1 VRNRFWTIAAWTPA
15 VLLTAI
21 LLGWLA
27 AIWTGGIAAVFAWYV
42 GQLALPAL
50 SILTLAGTVAYSA
63 WTRRMNRV
71 VMVTS
76 ALGFIA
82 TLPALLVLGYVD
94 VPYPASIEATRPWAT
109 VRLPTDQ
116 PVLVGWGGD
125 TIAVNYHVV
134 APDQRWAYDL
144 LIEPFPDRSSRLEDY
159 GCWNTPVVSPAAGE
173 VVVAH
178 DGERDEVPGRKSGN
192 YLNPSG
198 NYVALRLETGTHL
211 LIAHMRQGTVAV
223 RRGERVHEGQLLGR
237 CGNSGNTSGPHIHI
251 HHQRQDPAVFPAGFA
266 EGLPLFFRD
275 HDGPP
280 MPIGGVK
287 KINGR
292 TVWSGQ
298 RIRHIGNGSK

>member
-1 VRNRFWTIAAWTPA
+1 M
-15 VLLTAI
+15 
-21 LLGWLA
+21 
-27 AIWTGGIAAVFAWYV
+27 

-50 SILTLAGTVAYSA
+50 SILTLTGTVAYSA

-71 VMVTS
+71 VIVTS
-76 ALGFIA
+76 VLGFTA
-82 TLPALLVLGYVD
+82 TLPALLLLGYVD
-94 VPYPASIEATRPWAT
+94 VPYPAAIENTRPWAT

-125 TIAVNYHVV
+125 SIAVNYHVV

-144 LIEPFPDRSSRLEDY
+144 IVEPYPDGSTRLEAY
-159 GCWNTPVVSPAAGE
+159 GCWNTPVVAPVAGE

-178 DGERDEVPGRKSGN
+178 DGERDEIPGRKSGN

-198 NYVALRLETGTHL
+198 NYVALRLETGTYLLVAHL
-211 LIAHMRQGTVAV
+211 RQGTVAV
-223 RRGERVHEGQLLGR
+223 KSGEHLHEGQLLGR

-251 HHQRQDPAVFPAGFA
+251 HHQRQDPSVFPAGFA

-280 MPIGGVK
+280 MPQGGAK
-287 KINGR
+287 KAAGR
-292 TVWSGQ
+292 TIWTGQ
-298 RIRHIGNGSK
+298 KIRHVGNGSR